1 MALKFD
7 FTDPKNQRLLATF
20 LVPIVVFYA
29 FFHFMIKPML
39 ADLVTKK
46 AEVVTISQRV
56 KGVEKSLEKPEKLTA
71 ERDLLNSKLE
81 ELEELLPSEE
91 NVSLMLDQFSLIE
104 NDTKVYMVGFE
115 ATETVED
122 AEKPYR
128 ANKYRI
134 TIESGF
140 HQFSMFMSSVMSLPR
155 IMSLSELNLSL
166 NPELERQPEDYEGLE
181 DQPRTLRIECI
192 LTSYVFKDLN
202 VVTDTGS

>member
-1 MALKFD
+1 MAVKFD
-7 FTDPKNQRLLATF
+7 FNDPKNQRLLAMF
-20 LVPIVVFYA
+20 LVPIVMFYA

-39 ADLVTKK
+39 ADLETKK
-46 AEVVTISQRV
+46 AEVVTISQKV
-56 KGVEKSLEKPEKLTA
+56 TGVRKSLEEPEKLKA
-71 ERDLLNSKLE
+71 EKALLNSKLE

-91 NVSLMLDQFSLIE
+91 NVSLMLDQFSVIE
-104 NDTKVYMVGFE
+104 NDSKVYMVGFE

-140 HQFSMFMSSVMSLPR
+140 HQFSIFMSSVMSLPR

-166 NPELERQPEDYEGLE
+166 NPNIERQPDDYEGLE

-192 LTSYVFKDLN
+192 LTSYVFKDLDI
-202 VVTDTGS
+202 VADTGS